1 MGVQLQQLLGGAWR
15 MFISR
20 LSLTVLVL
28 LVSTSLV
35 SAGFRCTLGEWAC
48 SASCVT
54 LGQTSGICDSES
66 DCICSEK
73 SISLS
78 NLRKLL
84 PSRCNLGEGFCSA
97 TCNTIGRSGGKCLED
112 ANDCE
117 CSDTYLSPTQ
127 FALCAAESTCRLDC
141 QRQGKA
147 TGECVGWQCL
157 CKSTD
162 DATLPPEFEDIKADE

>member
-1 MGVQLQQLLGGAWR
+1 MA
-15 MFISR
+15 R
-20 LSLTVLVL
+20 LSLSL
-28 LVSTSLV
+28 LLTLASMVAVT

-54 LGQTSGICDSES
+54 LGQTSGICDSE
-66 DCICSEK
+66 DECNCSEK

-78 NLRKLL
+78 NLKTLL

-97 TCNTIGRSGGKCLED
+97 TCNAIGRSGGACVAGE
-112 ANDCE
+112 NNCE
-117 CSDTYLSPTQ
+117 CADSYLSPTE

-147 TGECVGWQCL
+147 SGECVGWKCV
-157 CKSTD
+157 CKSSD
-162 DATLPPEFEDIKADE
+162 NTLPPEFEDIKANE